1 MMRFIVV
8 FAVFAAAVGCSALAP
23 KLDKPHLS
31 LARVQIQEGSGLLE
45 QRLLVGVRVVNP
57 NDRELPV
64 KGMNLSLDL
73 DGHHVAEG
81 VSVRS
86 FVVPARS
93 EAEFDLQVTANL
105 AGALLKLVARRGGL
119 QEGIPYR
126 VTGKVDTRIGMLRS
140 IPFSDEGRISI
151 DDLR

>member
-1 MMRFIVV
+1 MFRLIIVFTV
-8 FAVFAAAVGCSALAP
+8 LAAAAGCAALAP
-23 KLDKPHLS
+23 RLEKPHLS
-31 LARVQIQEGSGLLE
+31 LARVQMQEGSGVME
-45 QRLLVGVRVVNP
+45 QRLLVGVRVANP
-57 NDRELPV
+57 NDRDLPV
-64 KGMNLSLDL
+64 KGLKLSLDL

-81 VSVRS
+81 VSARS

-93 EAEFDLQVTANL
+93 EAEFDLEVTANL
-105 AGALLKLVARRGGL
+105 AGTLLKLVTRRGGL
-119 QEGIPYR
+119 REGVPYR

>member
-1 MMRFIVV
+1 MIRFIVT
-8 FAVFAAAVGCSALAP
+8 FAVIAAAAGCSAIAP
-23 KLDKPHLS
+23 QLEKPRLS
-31 LARVQIQEGSGLLE
+31 LARVQMQEGSGVME
-45 QRLLVGVRVVNP
+45 QRLLVGVRVTNP
-57 NDRELPV
+57 NDRDLPV
-64 KGMNLSLDL
+64 KGLNLSLDL

-81 VSVRS
+81 VSARS

-105 AGALLKLVARRGGL
+105 AGTLLKLATRKGGL
-119 QEGIPYR
+119 QNGIPYR